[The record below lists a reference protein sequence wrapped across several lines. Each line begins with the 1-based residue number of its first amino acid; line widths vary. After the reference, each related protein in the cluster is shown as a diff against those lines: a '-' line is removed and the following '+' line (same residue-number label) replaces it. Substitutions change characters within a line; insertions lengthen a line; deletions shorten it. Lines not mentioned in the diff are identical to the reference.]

1 MLPIVDT
8 NLWSRLTHRIRFRVR
23 DGVTPAA
30 TMDDPSSALLDWKGT
45 QGESALS
52 VGSTLGAPFALIL
65 LSALV
70 CILYGRVLES
80 MAQQWFSDPN
90 YGHGVLVPLFVAYVL
105 WHECHLKSKVAIHSN
120 NWGLAIML
128 LAIGI
133 LILGTLGAEHFT
145 ARISLLILISGIIVF
160 LVGWQALRSVAFPIG
175 YLVFMIPLP
184 AIIYYQLTFPL
195 QLLASRLGADG
206 LVALGV
212 PTVREGNLLILP
224 NVTLEVVEA
233 CSGVRSLLS
242 LLAAVVGYVYL
253 VEPSTWKRCV
263 LVASTIPIVI
273 VSNGLRLV
281 ATGLLSY
288 YFGPA
293 ADSGLAHTGLGL
305 LFFALAFLSVILLHR
320 SLRRFKDKQ
329 VLAPIL

>member
-1 MLPIVDT
+1 M
-8 NLWSRLTHRIRFRVR
+8 
-23 DGVTPAA
+23 PAT
-30 TMDDPSSALLDWKGT
+30 TMDEPSPALVNWNRSEDD
-45 QGESALS
+45 SALS
-52 VGSTLGAPFALIL
+52 IGSARGLIYALIL
-65 LSALV
+65 LSVLV

-90 YGHGVLVPLFVAYVL
+90 YGHGLLVPLFAAYVL
-105 WHECHLKSKVAIHSN
+105 WRERNLIREVPIHTS
-120 NWGLAIML
+120 NWGMSIML
-128 LAIGI
+128 LAIGL

-160 LVGWQALRSVAFPIG
+160 LAGWLALRSVAFPMG

-184 AIIYYQLTFPL
+184 AVIYYQLTFPL
-195 QLLASRLGADG
+195 QLLASRMGANG

-224 NVTLEVVEA
+224 NCTLEVVEA

-253 VEPSTWKRCV
+253 AEPRIWKRCV
-263 LVASTIPIVI
+263 LIASTIPIVI
-273 VSNGLRLV
+273 VSNGFRLV
-281 ATGLLSY
+281 ATGLLSFF
-288 YFGPA
+288 FGPG

-305 LFFALAFLSVILLHR
+305 AFFMLAFLSVILVHSL
-320 SLRRFKDKQ
+320 LRRFKNGQ
-329 VLAPIL
+329 ALVPIQ